1 MRIGIYGGS
10 FNPIH
15 NGHIHV
21 AESAIAEFSLDR
33 VIFVPSHIS
42 PHRSSSEYID
52 GAERVKLIK
61 MAINSDQR
69 MRCSDWELRQDRV
82 SYTIFT
88 IEHFRRKYPD
98 AEICLLVG
106 SDMLLSFD
114 TWHRYQEILEQA
126 ELIVVSR
133 RDGDMQQ
140 LENKAEQLR
149 KFGKISISRSIPLEI
164 SSSEIRKKIAKN
176 EEYACY
182 LNESVVKYIS
192 AMGYYKE
199 RGGNVDVRN

>member
-21 AESAIAEFSLDR
+21 AESAIDEFRLDR
-33 VIFVPSHIS
+33 VIFVPSRIS
-42 PHRSSSEYID
+42 PHRSSSEYIE
-52 GAERVKLIK
+52 GSERVKLIN
-61 MAINSDQR
+61 MAINGDKR
-69 MRCSDWELRQDRV
+69 MRCSDWELRRDRV
-82 SYTIFT
+82 SYTIYT
-88 IEHFRRKYPD
+88 IEHFRKKYPD
-98 AEICLLVG
+98 AELFLLVG

-114 TWHRYQEILEQA
+114 TWHRFKDILEQA

-133 RDGDMQQ
+133 QDGDMSQ
-140 LENKAEQLR
+140 LEAKAEELR
-149 KFGKISISRSIPLEI
+149 KLGRISISKSSPLEI

-176 EEYACY
+176 EEFACY
-182 LNESVVKYIS
+182 LNESVVQYIGM
-192 AMGYYKE
+192 MGYYKE

>member
-21 AESAIAEFSLDR
+21 AKSAINDFRLDR
-33 VIFVPSHIS
+33 VIFVPSRIS
-42 PHRSSSEYID
+42 PHRSIDEYIP
-52 GAERVKLIK
+52 GSERVKLVR
-61 MAINSDQR
+61 MAIKDDAR

-88 IEHFRRKYPD
+88 VRHFRKKYPD
-98 AEICLLVG
+98 ADLFLLVG

-114 TWHRYQEILEQA
+114 SWNSYQDILAEA

-133 RDGDMQQ
+133 HDGDMAQ
-140 LENKAEQLR
+140 LEAKAEELR
-149 KFGKISISRSIPLEI
+149 RFGRISISCTPPLEI

-176 EEYACY
+176 EDFACY
-182 LNESVVKYIS
+182 LNESVVQYIGM
-192 AMGYYKE
+192 MGYYKE
-199 RGGNVDVRN
+199 RGGIDNV